1 MLQHIILHAGPG
13 GCEDR
18 PGVETTESGGG
29 ENGGE
34 ARRDREP
41 FMSAVWTLQ
50 RLLYVLWKS
59 MHAWSA
65 FLAK

>member
-1 MLQHIILHAGPG
+1 MKVWVDVMTGLMLRQQRAW
-13 GCEDR
+13 
-18 PGVETTESGGG
+18 GG
-29 ENGGE
+29 ENGRE

-41 FMSAVWTLQ
+41 FVSAVWTLQ

-59 MHAWSA
+59 MHAWRA